1 MTYKPR
7 FFICCAVQIL
17 NSQRKESMQ
26 FANKLLIGS
35 SPWFEATEK
44 RDGDA
49 ASPQEPTKDQ
59 GPWINQGSIKDQ
71 GPRTSQAQRCFG
83 CDSSRWFLL
92 RGGGLITDQWSL
104 TNVILKLKMM
114 LALISLLLHKYY
126 HNCTKIFSLSSNLQ
140 LWHML
145 SVDCSKNTTMGALE
159 KASLSTITL

>member
-1 MTYKPR
+1 MRHNTLAKDFFYQPNISKSNMTYKPR

-59 GPWINQGSIKDQ
+59 G
-71 GPRTSQAQRCFG
+71 
-83 CDSSRWFLL
+83 
-92 RGGGLITDQWSL
+92 
-104 TNVILKLKMM
+104 
-114 LALISLLLHKYY
+114 
-126 HNCTKIFSLSSNLQ
+126 
-140 LWHML
+140 
-145 SVDCSKNTTMGALE
+145 
-159 KASLSTITL
+159 